1 MLGPFVN
8 GACVVCGGLAG
19 ALLGGRMGAQ
29 LRARMTQVFG
39 LSAMGIGVAMTGKVH
54 ALPPVV
60 LALVLGALLGELLR
74 LESGI
79 ARLAGL
85 ARRGVEALAKSGGE
99 GPGQEEFLEKFVALA
114 VLFCVSGTGVFGA
127 LNEGMTG
134 DSTLLVVKAI
144 LDLFTSAVFAA
155 TLGASVALLAVPQLA
170 VQAALYFGASFVLP
184 WTTPEMI
191 ADFSAVGGLVLLA
204 TGLRIC
210 EIRQF
215 AVAGLIPAMFLAMPL
230 SALWTRLFG

>member
-1 MLGPFVN
+1 MN
-8 GACVVCGGLAG
+8 GACVVFGGLAG

-29 LRARMTQVFG
+29 LRTRLTQVFG
-39 LSAMGIGVAMTGKVH
+39 LSAMGIGVVMTGKVH

-85 ARRGVEALAKSGGE
+85 ARRGVEAVTKPAGQ

-155 TLGASVALLAVPQLA
+155 TLGASVALLAAPQLA
-170 VQAALYFGASFVLP
+170 VQAALYFGASLVLP

-215 AVAGLIPAMFLAMPL
+215 AVAGLVPAMFLAMPL